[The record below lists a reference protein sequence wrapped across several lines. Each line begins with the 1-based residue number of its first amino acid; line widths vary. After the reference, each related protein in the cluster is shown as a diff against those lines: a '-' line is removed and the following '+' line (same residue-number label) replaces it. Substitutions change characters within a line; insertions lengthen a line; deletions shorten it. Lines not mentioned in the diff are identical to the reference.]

1 MVSTFILNPEDF
13 VQYTPIDL
21 ITGQLDTLTN
31 AERKVGQFVLAN
43 VQAVAT
49 YTVAETAHAA
59 GVSEATVVRFCRSVG
74 YKGYLDFRFEL
85 VKMLGDPVR
94 NLHGDIQPNDDIA
107 KIAERTIYSGIASL
121 RDTLALIDADAV
133 ERVVAA
139 VQAAGYVMIVGVG
152 TSAPFALDLYHK
164 LIRLGLNCEALT
176 DPYTQLIKI
185 ALLSPGDVVIALTHS
200 GASAEP
206 VDALRYARERGAT
219 TVAITG
225 NVPSPITRHSDII
238 LQYGARETRLE
249 PVIARIAQLAICDV
263 FFMAL
268 AMQDVVRTDANEKK
282 IWELVITHVVAD

>member
-1 MVSTFILNPEDF
+1 MVLAFILNQPDF
-13 VQYTPIDL
+13 VHHTPIDL
-21 ITGQLDTLTN
+21 ITGHLNTLST
-31 AERKVGQFVLAN
+31 AERKVGEFVLAN
-43 VQAVAT
+43 VKEVAAF
-49 YTVAETAHAA
+49 TVAETAQAA

-94 NLHGDIQPNDDIA
+94 NLHGDIEPNDDIA

-121 RDTLALIDADAV
+121 RDTLAIIDADAIESAV
-133 ERVVAA
+133 KAA
-139 VQAAGYVMIVGVG
+139 KEAGYIMIVGVG

-185 ALLSPGDVVIALTHS
+185 ALLSPGDMVIALTHS

-206 VDALRYARERGAT
+206 VDALRYARERGAV

-225 NVPSPITRHSDII
+225 SVPSPITHHSDII

-263 FFMAL
+263 FFMSL
-268 AMQDVVRTDANEKK
+268 AMQDVVRSDANEKK